1 VAAQLVETTLDQSEG
16 DRLPG
21 RLGALEHVDG
31 NQLGGLLHAH
41 LVSVPREVKYQ
52 LRQLSNLDG
61 T

>member
-1 VAAQLVETTLDQSEG
+1 MAAQLVETALDQADG
-16 DRLPG
+16 DRLSG

-31 NQLGGLLHAH
+31 DQLGGLLHAH

-52 LRQLSNLDG
+52 LRQLCNLKG